1 MSKKKKLTWTS
12 GDVLGRKKKKYTFSK
27 ADYIADN
34 IVPLLVEHE
43 INPIQ
48 IDINKAIDVMLYF
61 FPFENLV
68 LDANQGIRLKGWD
81 DNAELLIIELI
92 KTGVTVDTI
101 NLIGKLNKTIN
112 DNRFFKGDN

>member
-1 MSKKKKLTWTS
+1 MSKKKKLTWTAT
-12 GDVLGRKKKKYTFSK
+12 DVLGRKKVKRKFTE
-27 ADYIADN
+27 DNYIYDN
-34 IVPLLVEHE
+34 IIPLFAMHGLTVSQKELDEAVE
-43 INPIQ
+43 
-48 IDINKAIDVMLYF
+48 VYLYF

-112 DNRFFKGDN
+112 DNRFFKGD